1 MKYFRIQYKQG
12 RNRRIEIL
20 EAPNRLEAIK
30 AFSMLSLGVFQS
42 IAEVPQPLNMRFKK
56 LQKKWDNPIKMK
68 RVKDLEYVV
77 LLEQIYVMLDAGMAI
92 NVSLSEAIEGTQD
105 EMLKAIFISIL
116 EDIEGGQS
124 LTAAASKYTLQLGT
138 LSISMFDLGEQT
150 GTLSESIKRLADI
163 IQEIYDNR
171 VKLKKA
177 TRYPTFIIFAMAIA
191 FTTVIILVVP
201 QFEDLFRSA
210 KLELPF
216 PTRFLLW
223 LKDALVTYGPYIVG
237 GAIVLAG
244 IFTNMYNKSFDI
256 RLKTDKFLLKIYI
269 VGDVTYLAMIGRFV
283 YIFDILTHAG
293 IPIVDALRT
302 ANGIVDNAYMR
313 QQLSKVAEAIEEGK
327 SLHQGFIETELF
339 DSMPLQMLK
348 AGEQSGSIG
357 VMLSKI
363 SKLFRDKYNNIIDNV
378 ATMIEP
384 ILITAIAGFVL
395 VLALGI
401 FLPMWSMVEL
411 AG

>member
-1 MKYFRIQYKQG
+1 MKYFRIQYKRG
-12 RNRRIEIL
+12 KSRGVEVLESANKIE
-20 EAPNRLEAIK
+20 AMK
-30 AFSMLSLGVFQS
+30 SFSHLSLGIAQS
-42 IAEVPQPLNMRFKK
+42 ISEIPEPLSMKIQKFKDK
-56 LQKKWDNPIKMK
+56 MNNPIKPK
-68 RVKDLEYVV
+68 RVNDMAYIV
-77 LLEQIYVMLDAGMAI
+77 LLEQIYVMLDAGMPI
-92 NVSLSEAIEGTQD
+92 NVSLEQAIEGTKD
-105 EMLKAIFISIL
+105 EMIKAIFESIL

-124 LTAAASKYTLQLGT
+124 LTVAAKKYPLQLGT
-138 LSISMFDLGEQT
+138 LSISMFDLGEKT
-150 GTLSESIKRLADI
+150 GTLAESIKRLADI

-191 FTTVIILVVP
+191 FTVVIIYVVP

-223 LKDALVTYGPYIVG
+223 LEDALVNLGPYILAS
-237 GAIVLAG
+237 AIVLVA
-244 IFTNMYNKSFDI
+244 IFSKMYKKSENI

-269 VGDVTYLAMIGRFV
+269 VGEVTYLAMIGRFV
-283 YIFDILTHAG
+283 YIFDVLTQAG
-293 IPIVDALRT
+293 IPIVDALKT
-302 ANGIVDNAYMR
+302 ANGIVDNVYMNE
-313 QQLSKVAEAIEEGK
+313 QLSKVADAIEEGK
-327 SLHQGFIETELF
+327 TLHQGFVETELF
-339 DSMPLQMLK
+339 DSMPLNMLK

-357 VMLSKI
+357 AMLTKI
-363 SKLFRDKYNNIIDNV
+363 SKLFRDRYNYIIDNV

-384 ILITAIAGFVL
+384 ILIAAIAGFVL
-395 VLALGI
+395 LLAMGI